1 MSTSRWV
8 YESSFDSDPSRISFA
23 FSILRCINLSP
34 GLSVRHTLS
43 NLTSAALLST
53 PSNFVSNES
62 QDPQPLHHGH
72 GYSRI
77 APPTR
82 AGLDSSNQQKSR
94 LPSVLDPFITFDSP
108 RPRGPNY
115 LPHGSDL
122 VPMGLT
128 ASGENL
134 HPDAVSSHLSRSHE
148 HPRQSCGTPGQS
160 RTNSHVAEDTARD
173 SIISI
178 QHQAPTSEFPG
189 LLGDLPSHLSVGCC
203 NSFGHSYAKIPL
215 FLPSQTPNRDPSQE
229 TLSPQGS
236 TLMHEGRRSAQ
247 GSPIHCIRQP
257 QTDCPRSD
265 PLHTS
270 VLQQVETEV
279 QLDVER
285 EISLHDSTS
294 LPARTFAATKPT
306 LPLQWSD
313 GLSTDACL
321 SGESNHGLPSY
332 QSVGLSNTLGERGNA
347 TDEAIPTVVR
357 QVQCDTE
364 LTPVRT

>member
-1 MSTSRWV
+1 LSLSTSRWV

-62 QDPQPLHHGH
+62 QEPQPLYHGH

-94 LPSVLDPFITFDSP
+94 LSSVLGPFITFDSP

-148 HPRQSCGTPGQS
+148 LPRQSCGT
-160 RTNSHVAEDTARD
+160 
-173 SIISI
+173 SI
-178 QHQAPTSEFPG
+178 QHKAGASEFPG
-189 LLGDLPSHLSVGCC
+189 LLGELPSQLSVGCC

-215 FLPSQTPNRDPSQE
+215 FLPSQTPNRDPSQD

-265 PLHTS
+265 SLHTS
-270 VLQQVETEV
+270 VLRQVETEV

-313 GLSTDACL
+313 GPSTDARL
-321 SGESNHGLPSY
+321 SGESNHELPSY
-332 QSVGLSNTLGERGNA
+332 QSVGLTNALGERGNV
-347 TDEAIPTVVR
+347 TDEAIPTVIR